1 MTPGEA
7 RYKPLSTFN
16 TVMILISYPGLW
28 ASQEAVVPYERPILP
43 IHFLMVIMSKPAKR
57 DISLS
62 LYFNNDFDFLSW
74 LMGLA
79 GKARAWP
86 GSRAL

>member
-43 IHFLMVIMSKPAKR
+43 ILLDGYHVQTGEARYKP
-57 DISLS
+57 LS
-62 LYFNNDFDFLSW
+62 LLLIMILISY
-74 LMGLA
+74 
-79 GKARAWP
+79 P
-86 GSRAL
+86 G